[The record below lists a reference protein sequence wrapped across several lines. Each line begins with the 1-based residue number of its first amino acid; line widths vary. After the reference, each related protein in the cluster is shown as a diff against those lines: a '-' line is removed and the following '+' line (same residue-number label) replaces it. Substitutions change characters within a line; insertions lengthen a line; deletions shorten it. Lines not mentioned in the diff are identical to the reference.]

1 MTRKDFMP
9 TPTGRTS
16 GERPYLGRRGYFA
29 GRTFS
34 ELAEDLRAGRTTS
47 VELTRHALDAVAA
60 LDPLLNAFVTVD
72 AGGALAAAGHA
83 DGELARGI
91 DRGPLHGLPAGVK
104 DVIMVAGLPATM
116 GSWHFADYV
125 ADTDAASVT
134 RLRQA
139 GAVILGKTTTHEFAY
154 GPTGDR
160 SAAGPSLNPRDASR
174 MSGGSSGGSAVA
186 VAAGMVPLALGTDT
200 GGSSRVPA
208 ALCGI
213 AGFKPAY
220 GEIPLDG
227 VFPLARSLDHVGVL
241 AGQSQD
247 CLLAYRALIA
257 PGTGRGAP
265 DTGLARAGRPGV
277 AWLDPAALFPCDP
290 RVIHSARQALGPMT
304 GAVSEHRLS
313 AKDAGDLGETFTAI
327 QSREV
332 VAVHA
337 DRMAKRPSLFD
348 GEVLQRLRAAATISQ
363 RRYVRA
369 LETRTRLADTVGA
382 LFEHH
387 DVLALPTVPVTAPSL
402 GCRQLDV
409 GGTLVTVREALLALT
424 SPWNVLGLPALSIPA
439 GAVDGLPVGLQ
450 LICRP
455 GHEQQLFRTAASC
468 TSSGD
473 IHA

>member
-1 MTRKDFMP
+1 MP
-9 TPTGRTS
+9 TPS
-16 GERPYLGRRGYFA
+16 VGERPHLGRRGHFA
-29 GRTFS
+29 GRTIS

-72 AGGALAAAGHA
+72 AEGALAAAGDA
-83 DGELARGI
+83 DRELACGT

-104 DVIMVAGLPATM
+104 DVIMVVGLPATM
-116 GSWHFADYV
+116 GSRHFAEYV
-125 ADTDAASVT
+125 ADADAVSVT

-139 GAVILGKTTTHEFAY
+139 GAVIVGKTTTHEFAY
-154 GPTGDR
+154 GPTGDC
-160 SAAGPSLNPRDASR
+160 SATGPSLNPWDASR

-220 GEIPLDG
+220 GAIPADG

-241 AGQSQD
+241 AGHSQD
-247 CLLAYRALIA
+247 CLLAYRALTTPDPGRGT
-257 PGTGRGAP
+257 PGTGLAP
-265 DTGLARAGRPGV
+265 AARPGV
-277 AWLDPAALFPCDP
+277 TWLDPAALFPCDP
-290 RVIHSARQALGPMT
+290 RVIRTARQALT
-304 GAVSEHRLS
+304 SVAGAVTEHRLS
-313 AKDAGDLGETFTAI
+313 AEDAGDLKEAFTAI

-348 GEVLQRLRAAATISQ
+348 GEVLQRLRAAATIPQ
-363 RRYVRA
+363 RRYERA
-369 LETRTRLADTVGA
+369 LATRTRLADMVGA

-387 DVLALPTVPVTAPSL
+387 DVLALPTVPVTAPPL
-402 GCRQLDV
+402 GCRKLDV
-409 GGTLVTVREALLALT
+409 DGTLVAVREALLSLT
-424 SPWNVLGLPALSIPA
+424 SPWNLLGLPALSIPA
-439 GAVDGLPVGLQ
+439 GTVDGLPVGLQ

-455 GHEQQLFRTAASC
+455 GHEQHLFQTAASC
-468 TSSGD
+468 TSPGE
-473 IHA
+473 INA